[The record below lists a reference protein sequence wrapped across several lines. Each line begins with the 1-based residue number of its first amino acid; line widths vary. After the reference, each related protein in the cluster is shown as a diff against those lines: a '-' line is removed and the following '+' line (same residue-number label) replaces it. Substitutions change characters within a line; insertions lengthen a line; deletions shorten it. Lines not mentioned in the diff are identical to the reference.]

1 MILKE
6 GGNIFK
12 DPDGKPVTQ
21 RISKNDIDPTLDWV
35 EKITGVDHKDMKLGS
50 TGIRSSSGDI
60 DVAVNAKEVDKEGMY
75 QKLVTW
81 ATKNYPD
88 DNPRQWVAKSGT
100 NVHFKTPINGNPKN
114 GFVQLDLMFGDP
126 VWMKFALKGSGDD
139 SIYKGAHRMIML
151 ASVAKAQGMQWSPT
165 KGLVDRETKQVI
177 TSNPEEIAKRLI
189 GPNANRQTLD
199 SVETINAAIKNRQDY
214 ANLVADF
221 KKNIEAQ
228 GLPMPEAR
236 GIFKG
241 MMLAEVEAVPDDSDD
256 KELDKLKKDPKKNR
270 YKPNIA
276 QRGMKKVGKRA
287 GGIINTIKG
296 GFAAGRASKDGIGAM
311 AQAYKQAGG
320 GRTTIGQIADIPGT
334 IGDKI
339 TGNKVRMYH
348 NVKKKY
354 LDVPV
359 TKIEIYQDKGWKVLD
374 PAKKPSKE
382 PTPPSMVKIYRK
394 NAFGKTIAREIPMQ
408 QYGKFQKKGWT
419 FQEPEEKKES
429 INEGA
434 RIQHIEDLVF
444 FEGSRGAMRALASL
458 RNMATGG
465 HKDVTIKWDGSPA
478 VIFGR
483 DENGEFIFT
492 DKSGFGKKDG
502 VGRAKSPDELKTE
515 LLNRGGGKNKDDPSR
530 IAFANKMANV
540 FSIFDRAVPK
550 DFVGFFKGDLLYYD
564 TPKVVDNNFV
574 FKPNPTGVDYAV
586 DVNSDLGKR
595 IARSKTAVVIHR
607 LVDIDGSESPLK
619 DIGMF
624 QGNDLLVVP
633 PMSVETPP
641 EVPNAEVERL
651 AKIIKKDS
659 ADIDSL
665 LDVGKLTS
673 MKMKNFPDILYNYV
687 NQSVD
692 RGTLDSLGRDFM
704 SWLMN
709 HDKISSVKKEK
720 TAQYIKQNMKA
731 FQSLW
736 EVVSGI
742 MKVKNNIISQ
752 LDSQASSVKASTAGK
767 PGGEGYVLAHPGGDM
782 KLVNRAGFTAA
793 NRAAR

>member
-35 EKITGVDHKDMKLGS
+35 EKITGIDHKDMKLGS

-60 DVAVNAKEVDKEGMY
+60 DIAVNAKEVDKEGMY

-177 TSNPEEIAKRLI
+177 TTNPEEIAKRLI

-199 SVETINAAIKNRQDY
+199 SVETINAAIKGRKDY
-214 ANLVADF
+214 AQLVADF
-221 KKNIEAQ
+221 QKNIEAQ
-228 GLPMPEAR
+228 GLPMPESR

-241 MMLAEVEAVPDDSDD
+241 LKLAEAPVADAPKNLKGYEPN
-256 KELDKLKKDPKKNR
+256 KLQKA
-270 YKPNIA
+270 I
-276 QRGMKKVGKRA
+276 G
-287 GGIINTIKG
+287 KG
-296 GFAAGRASKDGIGAM
+296 GDTLGNIFKTAVAGYKAGRAATGGIGA
-311 AQAYKQAGG
+311 ARDAYKQAGG
-320 GRTTIGQIADIPGT
+320 GKTTIGQIGDIPGA
-334 IGDKI
+334 IGNRLS
-339 TGNKVRMYH
+339 GNMVRIFH
-348 NVKKKY
+348 REKKKY
-354 LDVPV
+354 RDVPANKVEDYQKAGWEVLNPSKVPSKSKAQGNDKV
-359 TKIEIYQDKGWKVLD
+359 TVYNKSAFGKIISKEIKMKDFGKFQDKGW
-374 PAKKPSKE
+374 SFQ
-382 PTPPSMVKIYRK
+382 PPVV
-394 NAFGKTIAREIPMQ
+394 
-408 QYGKFQKKGWT
+408 
-419 FQEPEEKKES
+419 KKEG

-444 FEGSRGAMRALASL
+444 FEGSRGAMRAVASL
-458 RNMATGG
+458 RNMAKGG

-492 DKSGFGKKDG
+492 DKGGFGKVGGK
-502 VGRAKSPDELKTE
+502 GRAKSPDELKAE
-515 LLNRGGGKNKDDPSR
+515 LLGRSGGKNKDDPKR
-530 IAFANKMANV
+530 IAFANNMAEV
-540 FSIFDRAVPK
+540 FTVFEKAVPRN
-550 DFVGFFKGDLLYYD
+550 FQGFFKGDLLYYR
-564 TPKVVDNNFV
+564 TPKVIENNFV
-574 FKPNPTGVDYAV
+574 FKPNPGGVEYAV
-586 DVNSDLGKR
+586 DVSSDLGKR

-607 LVDIDGSESPLK
+607 MVDIDGSESPLK

-624 QGNDLLVVP
+624 EGNDLLVVP

-651 AKIIKKDS
+651 AKIIKNDS
-659 ADIDSL
+659 ADLDSL
-665 LDVGKLTS
+665 LDKGKLQS
-673 MKMKNFPDILYNYV
+673 MKLSNFSDILYNYV

-709 HDKISSVKKEK
+709 HEKISGVKKEK
-720 TAQYIKQNMKA
+720 IAQYIKQNMKA

-752 LDSQASSVKASTAGK
+752 LDSQASSVKATTAGK

-793 NRAAR
+793 NRAVQR

>member
-12 DPDGKPVTQ
+12 DPNGKPVTQ

-35 EKITGVDHKDMKLGS
+35 EKITGIDHKDMKLGS

-60 DVAVNAKEVDKEGMY
+60 DIAVNAKEVDKEGMY

-177 TSNPEEIAKRLI
+177 TTNPEEIAKRLI

-199 SVETINAAIKNRQDY
+199 SVETINAAIKGRKDY
-214 ANLVADF
+214 AQLVADF
-221 KKNIEAQ
+221 QKNIEAQ
-228 GLPMPEAR
+228 GLPMPESR

-241 MMLAEVEAVPDDSDD
+241 LKLAEAEPIDKDDTG
-256 KELDKLKKDPKKNR
+256 LDNLRKTVGT
-270 YKPNIA
+270 YKPSKKQKFAKKTGSALGNI
-276 QRGMKKVGKRA
+276 MKTAVA
-287 GGIINTIKG
+287 GYK
-296 GFAAGRASKDGIGAM
+296 AGRAATGGIGA
-311 AQAYKQAGG
+311 ARDAYKQAGG
-320 GRTTIGQIADIPGT
+320 GKTTIGQIADIPGS
-334 IGDKI
+334 IGNRL
-339 TGNKVRMYH
+339 TGNMVRIFH
-348 NVKKKY
+348 RKKKKY
-354 LDVPV
+354 HTVPANKV
-359 TKIEIYQDKGWKVLD
+359 DDWMKSGWEVLD
-374 PAKKPSKE
+374 DKKA
-382 PTPPSMVKIYRK
+382 PTPKAQPNQTVTVYNK
-394 NAFGKTIAREIPMQ
+394 NAFGKVIQKDIMMKDF
-408 QYGKFQKKGWT
+408 GKFQKKGWA
-419 FQEPEEKKES
+419 FQPPVAKKEG

-434 RIQHIEDLVF
+434 RIQHIEELVF
-444 FEGSRGAMRALASL
+444 FEGSRGAMRAVASL
-458 RNMATGG
+458 RNMAKGG

-492 DKSGFGKKDG
+492 DKGGFGKVGGK
-502 VGRAKSPDELKTE
+502 GRAKSPDELKAE
-515 LLNRGGGKNKDDPSR
+515 LLGRSGGKNKDDPKR
-530 IAFANKMANV
+530 IAFANNMAEV
-540 FSIFDRAVPK
+540 FTVFERAVPRN
-550 DFVGFFKGDLLYYD
+550 FQGFFKGDLLYYR
-564 TPKVVDNNFV
+564 TPKVIENNFV
-574 FKPNPTGVDYAV
+574 FKPNPGGVEYAV
-586 DVNSDLGKR
+586 DVSSDLGKR

-607 LVDIDGSESPLK
+607 MVDIDGSESPLK

-624 QGNDLLVVP
+624 EGNDLLVVP

-659 ADIDSL
+659 ADLDSL
-665 LDVGKLTS
+665 LDKGKLQS
-673 MKMKNFPDILYNYV
+673 MKLSNFSDILYNYV

-709 HDKISSVKKEK
+709 HEKISGVKKEK
-720 TAQYIKQNMKA
+720 IAQYIKQNMKA

-752 LDSQASSVKASTAGK
+752 LDSQASSVKATTAGK

-793 NRAAR
+793 NRAVQR

>member
-12 DPDGKPVTQ
+12 DPNGKPVTQ

-35 EKITGVDHKDMKLGS
+35 EKITGIDHKDMKLGS

-177 TSNPEEIAKRLI
+177 TTNPEEIAKRLI

-199 SVETINAAIKNRQDY
+199 SVETINAAIKGRKDY
-214 ANLVADF
+214 AQLVADF
-221 KKNIEAQ
+221 QKNIEAQ
-228 GLPMPEAR
+228 GLPMPESR

-241 MMLAEVEAVPDDSDD
+241 LKLAEAEPIDKDDTG
-256 KELDKLKKDPKKNR
+256 LDNLRKTVGT
-270 YKPNIA
+270 YKPSKKQKFAKKTGSALGNI
-276 QRGMKKVGKRA
+276 MKTAVA
-287 GGIINTIKG
+287 GYK
-296 GFAAGRASKDGIGAM
+296 AGRAATGGIGA
-311 AQAYKQAGG
+311 ARDAYKQAGG
-320 GRTTIGQIADIPGT
+320 GKTTIGQIADIPGS
-334 IGDKI
+334 IGNRL
-339 TGNKVRMYH
+339 TGNMVRIFH
-348 NVKKKY
+348 RKKKKY
-354 LDVPV
+354 HTVPANKV
-359 TKIEIYQDKGWKVLD
+359 DDWMKSGWEVLD
-374 PAKKPSKE
+374 DKKA
-382 PTPPSMVKIYRK
+382 PTPKAQPNQTVTVYNK
-394 NAFGKTIAREIPMQ
+394 NAFGKVIQKDIMMKDF
-408 QYGKFQKKGWT
+408 GKFQKKGWA
-419 FQEPEEKKES
+419 FQPPVAKKEG

-444 FEGSRGAMRALASL
+444 FEGSRGAMRAVASL
-458 RNMATGG
+458 RNMAKGG

-492 DKSGFGKKDG
+492 DKGGFGKVGGK
-502 VGRAKSPDELKTE
+502 GRAKSPDELKAE
-515 LLNRGGGKNKDDPSR
+515 LLGRSGGKNKDDPKR
-530 IAFANKMANV
+530 IAFANNMAEV
-540 FSIFDRAVPK
+540 FTVFERAVPRN
-550 DFVGFFKGDLLYYD
+550 FQGFFKGDLLYYR
-564 TPKVVDNNFV
+564 TPKVIENNFV
-574 FKPNPTGVDYAV
+574 FKPNPGGVEYAV
-586 DVNSDLGKR
+586 DVSSDLGKR

-607 LVDIDGSESPLK
+607 MVDIDGSESPLK

-624 QGNDLLVVP
+624 EGNDLLVVP

-659 ADIDSL
+659 ADLDSL
-665 LDVGKLTS
+665 LDKGKLQS
-673 MKMKNFPDILYNYV
+673 MKLSNFSDILYNYV

-709 HDKISSVKKEK
+709 HEKISGVKKEK
-720 TAQYIKQNMKA
+720 IAQYIKQNMKA

-752 LDSQASSVKASTAGK
+752 LDSQASSVKATTAGK

-793 NRAAR
+793 NRAVQR